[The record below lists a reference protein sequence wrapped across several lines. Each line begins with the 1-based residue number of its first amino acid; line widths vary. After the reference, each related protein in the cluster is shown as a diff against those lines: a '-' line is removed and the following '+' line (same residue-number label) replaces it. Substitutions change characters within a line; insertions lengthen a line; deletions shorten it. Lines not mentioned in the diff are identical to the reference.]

1 MKSVSLLRYFRL
13 GDLNLGTFET
23 FSKVQST
30 FDSECA
36 WKAWK
41 DLGFVNESGLTR
53 DHLLANTYQATTP
66 TNLDTLLW
74 LSCSVGHT
82 EM

>member
-1 MKSVSLLRYFRL
+1 MMEVRV
-13 GDLNLGTFET
+13 DET
-23 FSKVQST
+23 
-30 FDSECA
+30 DSD
-36 WKAWK
+36 K
-41 DLGFVNESGLTR
+41 DHEIWHNAERCRASFVNILGLTR

-66 TNLDTLLW
+66 TNLDTPLW